1 MAVFNSDVSVP
12 ANTWTQLT
20 TDNVSAIRIYNRS
33 LFSVNIAATFG
44 VSTPTTTSGALEL
57 GGGETMAADLTLA
70 QLFPGITG
78 ANRVWA
84 FSTAP
89 VVLSVS
95 HA

>member
-20 TDNVSAIRIYNRS
+20 IDNVSAIRIHNRS
-33 LFSVNIAATFG
+33 LFSIELAATFG
-44 VSTPTTTSGALEL
+44 VTTPTTTSGGLPLE
-57 GGGETMAADLTLA
+57 GGETLSADLTLA
-70 QLFPGITG
+70 QLFPGVTG

-84 FSTAP
+84 FSPVP